1 MRLLL
6 ANPSYKYPVNN
17 RYEKYFIRSGS
28 RWPHSR
34 IKKKGKIPGYLPFP
48 FFLAYTASLLLKDKH
63 DVYVLDAVALDYDDA
78 QLIKEAESIR
88 PDSILFETTTPTITH
103 DLHIAGRLKES
114 TYAKIILAGPHA
126 TVYAD
131 SLMKTNL
138 FIDYILKG
146 EYELNCA
153 ELIKRLSNNDS
164 VSDVGGLVYRDS
176 GSVIAGT
183 NEYSEQDESLDI
195 LPMPARKLFPS
206 NKINDI
212 GRYWDGF
219 CQFHPAIQMQATR
232 GCPYHCYFCLWNEV
246 MYKRKRYRKF
256 SPYRVVE
263 EVRYVMKEYGASEVY
278 FDDDDFSIDKA
289 YVYEICR
296 LIIKERLNIRWS
308 CMADAINLDKETLKL
323 MKQAGC
329 IGVKFG
335 LESLSPKVLAMI
347 NKPVSMEKAKIA
359 AKYCAQ
365 YKIRSHAAFAAGL
378 LNEDINSLNET
389 LTGIKTL
396 DVDTIQVSFAVPFPG
411 TGFYDLAKSK
421 GFIDGEF
428 WEDYDGRRKQ
438 VLKYP
443 LLDEKMFKQYKSKLY
458 RYWLINRLL
467 QPAWVLRQIFY
478 LKRYIKGQG
487 IKRIMEQIINIIYHC
502 CPNVES

>member
-1 MRLLL
+1 MKLLL
-6 ANPSYKYPVNN
+6 TNPACKYPINN

-34 IKKKGKIPGYLPFP
+34 IKRIGEIPSYLPFP
-48 FFLAYTASLLLKDKH
+48 FFLAYSASLLLQDKH

-78 QLIKEAESIR
+78 RLIKEAENIR
-88 PDSILFETTTPTITH
+88 PDIILFETTTPTITH
-103 DLHIAGRLKES
+103 DLHIARRLKEA
-114 TYAKIILAGPHA
+114 TGAKIILAGPHA
-126 TVYAD
+126 AVYAD

-153 ELIKRLSNNDS
+153 KLIKRLSNNDS
-164 VSDVGGLVYRDS
+164 ASVVGGVVYRDT
-176 GSVIAGT
+176 GSVIAGSD
-183 NEYSEQDESLDI
+183 EPAGQDESLDI
-195 LPMPARKLFPS
+195 LPMPARNLFPS

-219 CQFHPAIQMQATR
+219 CQFRPAIQMQATR
-232 GCPYHCYFCLWNEV
+232 GCPYQCYFCLWNEV
-246 MYKRKRYRKF
+246 MYKHKKYRKF

-263 EVRYVMKEYGASEVY
+263 EISYVMKEYGAREVY
-278 FDDDDFSIDKA
+278 FDDDDFTIDKA
-289 YVYEICR
+289 YVYEICS
-296 LIIKERLNIRWS
+296 LIIKEKLDIRWS
-308 CMADAINLDKETLKL
+308 CMADAVNLDKETLKL

-347 NKPVSMEKAKIA
+347 NKPVSLEKAKQT
-359 AKYCAQ
+359 AKHCAQ

-378 LNEDINSLNET
+378 LNEDVSSLNET
-389 LTGIKTL
+389 LAGIKTL

-411 TGFYDLAKSK
+411 TSFYDLAKSK
-421 GFIDGEF
+421 GFINGAA
-428 WEDYDGRRKQ
+428 WEDYDGSRKQ
-438 VLKYP
+438 VLRYP

-458 RYWLINRLL
+458 RYWLISRLL

-487 IKRIMEQIINIIYHC
+487 IKRIMEQVLNIIYAKG
-502 CPNVES
+502 